1 MSETL
6 WEVKPIELDVVKW
19 SDELQIFYIAISE
32 DRFKEITTN
41 KQIVPEAIIQDA
53 QVSAGQARYVEAVN
67 DCIRI
72 TEESSARFLVPKL
85 EELKAKFLE
94 GIK

>member
-1 MSETL
+1 MKTYTQQEH
-6 WEVKPIELDVVKW
+6 
-19 SDELQIFYIAISE
+19 DEL
-32 DRFKEITTN
+32 
-41 KQIVPEAIIQDA
+41 IQDA

-67 DCIRI
+67 DCIKI
-72 TEESSARFLVPKL
+72 AEESLAKHLVPKL